1 MTRALTAST
10 LIFTTALFALP
21 AAAGDMD
28 KMAGEKEKAPESRTT
43 VMVKTID
50 ADGAVGDA
58 QFRVDSPRETAVL
71 GALDVQTTEAY
82 VVEDEAGNLFLNHV
96 LTVADLPDPT
106 LDPEVLD
113 TVTLE
118 HRGMTFTNRLV
129 RHETVAATHLSQ

>member
-21 AAAGDMD
+21 ATAGDMD
-28 KMAGEKEKAPESRTT
+28 KAPESRTT

-50 ADGAVGDA
+50 ADGTVGDA

-113 TVTLE
+113 TVTVE